1 MYLFEQLASPR
12 EFQTLNIHF
21 PTFWLFLLCIFCSH
35 SQGSKKLGSEL
46 RCGQTKDFLQLAAY
60 SVQGSGTDF
69 RCLGKPSVALEAMKL
84 GWERSAFWPLCFQL
98 ERPLRKPIS
107 QHFLQNCL
115 HPSHLVFSS
124 DGGLPET
131 SLKLRKELPD
141 VPTERHG
148 WLVCSRWTR
157 NACFMPAVNGQG
169 TWAWGL
175 SLGTN
180 VSSLGGE
187 TDGLSHF
194 YQERRSWNAE
204 GCFWSMPTT
213 HQTLL
218 QKSQNKSQQLLAKN
232 LDVIGLRWNSNL
244 KSVQKK
250 KRSLM
255 MPWKMLKGNGGALRA
270 EKGRQQGSQGEALV
284 LGGTVWGTGAF
295 ISPCPRFIKAR
306 GGAEQRHGVL
316 FVCFFIIFFSSVFPL
331 NQSLRVARWQCPLPS
346 FHLACSPD
354 LSLFLRPHGFGSLSS
369 FLRNDYLQTCYVKSY
384 DIAHHPQA
392 LSNGPPW
399 KILVNTRQGPS
410 GLMFV
415 LSYYHKM
422 SRKEPPGILPCGTP
436 EKKRQGEIWMWNSH
450 TFQLLSILRE

>member
-21 PTFWLFLLCIFCSH
+21 PTFWLFLLCVFCSH

-84 GWERSAFWPLCFQL
+84 GWERSVFWPLCFQL

-131 SLKLRKELPD
+131 SLKLRKEMPD
-141 VPTERHG
+141 VPLERRG

-157 NACFMPAVNGQG
+157 NSCFMPAVNGQG

-175 SLGTN
+175 SWGTN

-194 YQERRSWNAE
+194 YQERRSWNAQS
-204 GCFWSMPTT
+204 CFWSMPTT

-232 LDVIGLRWNSNL
+232 LDVIGPRWNSNL

-250 KRSLM
+250 K
-255 MPWKMLKGNGGALRA
+255 KK
-270 EKGRQQGSQGEALV
+270 EA
-284 LGGTVWGTGAF
+284 
-295 ISPCPRFIKAR
+295 
-306 GGAEQRHGVL
+306 
-316 FVCFFIIFFSSVFPL
+316 
-331 NQSLRVARWQCPLPS
+331 
-346 FHLACSPD
+346 
-354 LSLFLRPHGFGSLSS
+354 
-369 FLRNDYLQTCYVKSY
+369 
-384 DIAHHPQA
+384 
-392 LSNGPPW
+392 
-399 KILVNTRQGPS
+399 
-410 GLMFV
+410 
-415 LSYYHKM
+415 
-422 SRKEPPGILPCGTP
+422 
-436 EKKRQGEIWMWNSH
+436 
-450 TFQLLSILRE
+450 